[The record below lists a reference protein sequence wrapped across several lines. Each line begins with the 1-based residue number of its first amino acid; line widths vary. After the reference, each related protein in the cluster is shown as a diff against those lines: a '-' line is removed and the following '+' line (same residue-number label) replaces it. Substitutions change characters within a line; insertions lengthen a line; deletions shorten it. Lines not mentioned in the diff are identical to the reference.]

1 MTDVPDAC
9 ERLFRGVVPSND
21 IFSRAEF
28 LMNMEKGR
36 ALLRGIGEYDRTEVP
51 AAMAMLF
58 RYMWGVSAPPKFRSV
73 VSYDRSLW
81 TIDND
86 ILDTVG
92 FVYTRYDDMDALT
105 KVLVNN
111 IIDTIDYIK
120 SSSRAHVR
128 SMPRTKHVTHVER
141 ASIQHRIMAELR
153 DIIDQAH
160 RDTGRVFFRHVP
172 HRAE

>member
-9 ERLFRGVVPSND
+9 EHLFRGVVPSND
-21 IFSRAEF
+21 IVSRTEF
-28 LMNMEKGR
+28 LMNMEEGR
-36 ALLRGIGEYDRTEVP
+36 ALLRRIGEYDRTEVP
-51 AAMAMLF
+51 VAMAMLF
-58 RYMWGVSAPPKFRSV
+58 RNMWGVNAPPKFRSV

-86 ILDTVG
+86 ILDPIG

-120 SSSRAHVR
+120 SSSRAHAR

-141 ASIQHRIMAELR
+141 ASVQHRIMAELR
-153 DIIDQAH
+153 DIIDQTH
-160 RDTGRVFFRHVP
+160 RDTGRVLFRHVP
-172 HRAE
+172 RPAE